1 MAKVKVNS
9 RPRGRPARMLNPM
22 IEWTTEIGEWMIR
35 WMENNNRIAS
45 GDSVDSFEVT
55 AIQNP
60 LYVELKAS
68 SSVKYAL
75 QGRNAGSFPNLGGIK
90 QWIKDKGISLIDI
103 SLDSLAF
110 LIGRKIARSGTSQP
124 RLKIQNIQFAI
135 KQIGKKHMDKLAD
148 NIAEDIS
155 NSILDGFRKDAPK
168 GAVKTKSI

>member
-9 RPRGRPARMLNPM
+9 RPRGRPARSLDPM

-35 WMENNNRIAS
+35 WLENNNRISS
-45 GDSVDSFEVT
+45 GDSVNSFEVT

-60 LYVELKAS
+60 LYVELKAAT
-68 SSVKYAL
+68 SVKYAL
-75 QGRNAGSFPNLGGIK
+75 QGRNAGAFPNLGGIK
-90 QWIKDKGISLIDI
+90 QWIKDKGISLVDI